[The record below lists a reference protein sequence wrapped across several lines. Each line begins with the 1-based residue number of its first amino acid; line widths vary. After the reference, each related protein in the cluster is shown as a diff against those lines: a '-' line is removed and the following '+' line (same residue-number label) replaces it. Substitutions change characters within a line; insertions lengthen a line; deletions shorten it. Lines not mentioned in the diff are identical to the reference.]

1 MARPMGAFR
10 KIMQTAKKVV
20 RKISK
25 KFKGKK
31 PRTMKKGKKGKSM
44 RKGKKGKG
52 KKSKKSRK

>member
-10 KIMQTAKKVV
+10 KIVQTAKKVV

-31 PRTMKKGKKGKSM
+31 AKTMKKG
-44 RKGKKGKG
+44 R
-52 KKSKKSRK
+52 